1 MTTHAH
7 TPYTLSSLIPSTLFR
22 LLALAAFML
31 LLNSCGVVSPFTERT
46 APEKRE
52 SLAERFSPGEVIQ
65 RGSSSWYGPNFQGK
79 ITANGEVYNMD
90 DLTAAHRTLPFNT
103 VVRVTNQVN
112 GRSVEVRINDRGP
125 YVGDRII
132 DISRRAAEEI
142 DMIQAGVQEVE
153 LQLVEIGDREVNR
166 QNSSSQENFTVQIGS
181 FEDLDQAIAESEKV
195 DGSEVV
201 TVTVNRNPVHRIY
214 FGEYVEPEDAER
226 QLQWLRER
234 GHTGFVKQRE
244 N

>member
-1 MTTHAH
+1 MTTHEF
-7 TPYTLSSLIPSTLFR
+7 PFPFIPSSNHNIR
-22 LLALAAFML
+22 LLILVGLTL
-31 LLNSCGVVSPFTERT
+31 LVTSCGAVSPFGERT
-46 APEKRE
+46 APEERE
-52 SLAERFSPGEVIQ
+52 SMAERFSPGDIIQ

-79 ITANGEVYNMD
+79 ITANGEVYNMN

-103 VVRVTNQVN
+103 VVRVTNQAN
-112 GRSVEVRINDRGP
+112 GRNVEVRINDRGP
-125 YVGDRII
+125 YIGDRII

-142 DMIQAGVQEVE
+142 DMIQVGVQEVE
-153 LQLVEIGDREVNR
+153 LQLVRIGDREVNR

-181 FEDLDQAIAESEKV
+181 FAELDQAMVESEKV

-201 TVTVNRNPVHRIY
+201 TVTVNGNRIHRIY
-214 FGEYVEPEDAER
+214 YGEYVKSEDAER

>member
-1 MTTHAH
+1 MTTHEPVRPITLVSTSH
-7 TPYTLSSLIPSTLFR
+7 TRLILLFVVG
-22 LLALAAFML
+22 L
-31 LLNSCGVVSPFTERT
+31 LLSSCGVTSPFSERT
-46 APEKRE
+46 PSPDRTA
-52 SLAERFSPGEVIQ
+52 LAERFSPGDVIQ
-65 RGSSSWYGPNFQGK
+65 QGKSSWYGPNFQGK
-79 ITANGEVYNMD
+79 ITANGEVYNMN

-112 GRSVEVRINDRGP
+112 GRSVDVRINDRGP

-142 DMIQAGVQEVE
+142 DMIQVGIQDVE
-153 LQLVEIGDREVNR
+153 LQLVRIGDREVNR

-181 FEDLDQAIAESEKV
+181 FEELTQAIAESEKV

-201 TVTVNRNPVHRIY
+201 SVTVNGNKIHRIY
-214 FGEYVEPEDAER
+214 YGEYANPEDAER
-226 QLQWLRER
+226 QLRWLRDR
-234 GHTGFVKQRE
+234 GYTGFVKQRE